1 LSAFR
6 FTVHSTH
13 DLFSKK
19 DSRVLRHRAL
29 VLISMQSKQDVEAG
43 SKANYGVYDD
53 AHVEPEREL
62 LLPTESDSPTTSTI
76 STPRYS
82 LVHLVYAF
90 VGGAAL
96 CIGARFLLDVS
107 GIAGP
112 PQLGDDVRVQAP
124 PYAGSTEVHQ
134 FPPVAPTN
142 AFPDL
147 FPTRCA
153 SLRSV
158 GQN

>member
-1 LSAFR
+1 
-6 FTVHSTH
+6 
-13 DLFSKK
+13 
-19 DSRVLRHRAL
+19 
-29 VLISMQSKQDVEAG
+29 MGSKQDVEAG
-43 SKANYGVYDD
+43 SKAKYGAYDD
-53 AHVEPEREL
+53 VLVEPEREL
-62 LLPTESDSPTTSTI
+62 LLPTESYSPTTSTI

-90 VGGAAL
+90 VEGAAL

-112 PQLGDDVRVQAP
+112 PPLGNDVRVQAP
-124 PYAGSTEVHQ
+124 PYVGSSEVHQ

-142 AFPDL
+142 AFHDL

-153 SLRSV
+153 SFKLV
-158 GQN
+158 EQN

>member
-1 LSAFR
+1 MNHTEERQSNINRL
-6 FTVHSTH
+6 
-13 DLFSKK
+13 
-19 DSRVLRHRAL
+19 
-29 VLISMQSKQDVEAG
+29 MGSKQDVEAG
-43 SKANYGVYDD
+43 SKAKYGAYDD
-53 AHVEPEREL
+53 VLVEPEREL
-62 LLPTESDSPTTSTI
+62 LLPTESYSPTTSTI

-112 PQLGDDVRVQAP
+112 PPLGNDVRVQAP
-124 PYAGSTEVHQ
+124 PYVGSSEVHQ

-153 SLRSV
+153 SFKLV
-158 GQN
+158 EQN

>member
-1 LSAFR
+1 
-6 FTVHSTH
+6 
-13 DLFSKK
+13 
-19 DSRVLRHRAL
+19 
-29 VLISMQSKQDVEAG
+29 MGSKQDVEAG
-43 SKANYGVYDD
+43 SKAKYGAYDD
-53 AHVEPEREL
+53 VLVEPEREL
-62 LLPTESDSPTTSTI
+62 LLPTESYSPTTSTI

-112 PQLGDDVRVQAP
+112 PPLGNDVRVQAP
-124 PYAGSTEVHQ
+124 PYVGSSEVHQ

-153 SLRSV
+153 SFKLV
-158 GQN
+158 EQN